1 MSLPRALPDA
11 LYEDPDGDQPG
22 ALLLRCTACGGR
34 LVHFPEDRLLL
45 CPSSRLLYS
54 ITEEDIPI
62 MLVEE
67 AEEVDAAEVERLLA
81 RAREL
86 GLPVPE

>member
-1 MSLPRALPDA
+1 MSLPPALPRALYDN
-11 LYEDPDGDQPG
+11 PDGDQPG

-45 CPSSRLLYS
+45 CPTSRLLYP

-62 MLVEE
+62 MLIEE
-67 AEEVDAAEVERLLA
+67 ATEVDAAEVERLLA

-86 GLPVPE
+86 GLAV